1 MDFAFSNAYKNSSPK
16 SGHKDF
22 YLIFYSEI
30 LYFTFYIRSVILFE
44 LILVKGLKTIS
55 SHLVFSYRCLV
66 VEKTVSQH

>member
-30 LYFTFYIRSVILFE
+30 LYFTFYI
-44 LILVKGLKTIS
+44 
-55 SHLVFSYRCLV
+55 
-66 VEKTVSQH
+66 